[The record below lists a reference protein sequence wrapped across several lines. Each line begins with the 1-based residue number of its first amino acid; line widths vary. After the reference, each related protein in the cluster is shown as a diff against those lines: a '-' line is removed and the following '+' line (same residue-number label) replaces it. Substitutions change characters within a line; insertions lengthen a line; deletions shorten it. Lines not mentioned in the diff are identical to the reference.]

1 MSVLENPISPRL
13 QISAD
18 GSEHPFSRFF
28 GQFRCASQL
37 KFLFNSGLMR
47 LDCLHT
53 QVQLARQTRRARS
66 CKAIHDSSIDQDVL
80 FFVFPN
86 SAFGEELTADNLEA
100 KVNEHATALFNRLR
114 GAT

>member
-28 GQFRCASQL
+28 GQFRCASQFKL
-37 KFLFNSGLMR
+37 LFNSGLMR

-53 QVQLARQTRRARS
+53 QVQLARQTRRAEAAPDHARLSTIQVLTRMSSFSFFPTRPLARTSPRTLWRPRS
-66 CKAIHDSSIDQDVL
+66 LS
-80 FFVFPN
+80 
-86 SAFGEELTADNLEA
+86 
-100 KVNEHATALFNRLR
+100 
-114 GAT
+114 